1 MSSQGDAPRRKDPM
15 RHEVDTQDD
24 LEGCAQLLLEQ
35 KLMKSLMMAAL
46 VVQLTSAGGAGSGRT
61 GSPSQTD
68 DSSKDVGK
76 HFSAL
81 KTEVGSIMQQFREA
95 RERARLEA
103 EQRKREAEGS
113 YEPQTQRTTAAP
125 ASPGRRAP

>member
-1 MSSQGDAPRRKDPM
+1 
-15 RHEVDTQDD
+15 
-24 LEGCAQLLLEQ
+24 
-35 KLMKSLMMAAL
+35 MKSLMMAAL

-68 DSSKDVGK
+68 DSSKQVGK

-81 KTEVGSIMQQFREA
+81 KTEVGSLKQQFREA

-103 EQRKREAEGS
+103 EQRKQEAEGS
-113 YEPQTQRTTAAP
+113 YEPQTQRATAVP
-125 ASPGRRAP
+125 ASPGGSAL